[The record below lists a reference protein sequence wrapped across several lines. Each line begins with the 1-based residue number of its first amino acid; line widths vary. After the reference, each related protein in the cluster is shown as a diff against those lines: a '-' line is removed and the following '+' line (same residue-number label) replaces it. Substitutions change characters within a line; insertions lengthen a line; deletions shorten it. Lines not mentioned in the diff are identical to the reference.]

1 MNISLNRKHSHY
13 NPKKIFHKRK
23 NNSKMKQKRTIM
35 TVLTVLILI
44 IIGLRMG
51 GYRDYIPSAVV
62 WVAIALQLGLS
73 NFWKPTNP

>member
-1 MNISLNRKHSHY
+1 
-13 NPKKIFHKRK
+13 
-23 NNSKMKQKRTIM
+23 MKQKRTIM